1 MGCNAVAPA
10 RADTELA
17 IVRRSLPFAS
27 CFSYSPRGMGPLSMH
42 GRVLCQRIKTCDPAW
57 IPRYV
62 GVVARL
68 FARGQAFG
76 RVFAREVLL
85 VPVPGS
91 AAERPGNWSAWQL
104 ATALRELGLAG
115 GVWSGLQRQSPVRKS
130 ATALSGER
138 PSIWQHYASLSLAE
152 VPKPVPQRL
161 VLVDDVIT
169 KGRTLLAAAMRL
181 SSGLPHAD
189 IRAFAMVRTVGFLT
203 EVDRILTPCEGRVYW
218 AGDAR
223 REP

>member
-1 MGCNAVAPA
+1 
-10 RADTELA
+10 
-17 IVRRSLPFAS
+17 
-27 CFSYSPRGMGPLSMH
+27 MGPLSMH

-57 IPRYV
+57 IPRYA

-68 FARGQAFG
+68 FARGQAFAPT
-76 RVFAREVLL
+76 FARDALL

-91 AAERPGNWSAWQL
+91 AAERPANWSAWQL
-104 ATALRELGLAG
+104 ATALRELGLG
-115 GVWSGLQRQSPVRKS
+115 CGVWPGLQRQLPVRKS

-138 PSIWQHYASLSLAE
+138 PSVWQHYASLSLSLAQ
-152 VPKPVPQRL
+152 VPQPVPHRL

-181 SSGLPHAD
+181 SGVLPHAN
-189 IRAFAMVRTVGFLT
+189 IGAFAMVRTLGFVSC
-203 EVDRILTPCEGRVYW
+203 VDRLLDPCEGHVYW
-218 AGDAR
+218 AAGSDAR